1 MPVTERTVDI
11 IIAVHDVRRNIR
23 RAVGSV
29 LSDDD
34 SSIRVL
40 IVCHNLPETDVRAE
54 LADVIGRAPER
65 VRFLQLDDGIPSPS
79 GPFNL
84 GLAASDADYVGI
96 MGSDDELDPGAAAQW
111 RATAERFRADAVIAK
126 VVRGDRRALVR
137 SPAKRVWK
145 SGVLDFAKD
154 RLPYRSAPLG
164 LMRRDAV
171 ERLQLRLMDGARSG
185 GDLPFVTR
193 LWALGRVVPAAGVAA
208 YIEHADAPVRVTW
221 DPKPVRQELSAIR
234 EVLGSGFIRSLVP
247 GYRDALATKLLRRN
261 LMDTLRIRDG
271 GRGFT
276 RDDVHAFREVV
287 DMIES
292 ISPRSLGYIASIH
305 RLTVDELRRDEPDF
319 ETVHRLSEQ
328 MANPRQW
335 GMVRPARLTAFLHA
349 QAQPRYVAASAL
361 IKVGASRFLPLA
373 RNTAVGV
380 GLMLVTILALTLRR
394 R

>member
-1 MPVTERTVDI
+1 MSDRTVDI

-29 LSDDD
+29 LSDGDP
-34 SSIRVL
+34 SIRALV
-40 IVCHNLPETDVRAE
+40 VCHNLPAAVVTAE
-54 LADVIGRAPER
+54 LADVIERSPGR
-65 VRFLQLDDGIPSPS
+65 VRFIQLDDGVPSPS

-84 GLAASDADYVGI
+84 GLAVSDADYVGI
-96 MGSDDELDPGAAAQW
+96 MGSDDELDPGAVAQW
-111 RATAERFRADAVIAK
+111 RAVAERHRADAVIAK
-126 VVRGDRRALVR
+126 VVRGDRRAVVR

-145 SGVLDFAKD
+145 TGVLDFAKD

-171 ERLQLRLMDGARSG
+171 ERLRLRLMDGARSG

-234 EVLGSGFIRSLVP
+234 EVLGSAFVRSLAP

-261 LMDTLRIRDG
+261 LMDTVRIRDG

-276 RDDVHAFREVV
+276 RDDVRAFREVV

-292 ISPRSLGYIASIH
+292 ISPRSLGYIALIH
-305 RLTVDELRRDEPDF
+305 RLTVDELRRGEPDL
-319 ETVHRLSEQ
+319 EVVHRLSEQ
-328 MANPRQW
+328 MANPRHW
-335 GMVRPARLTAFLHA
+335 AMVRPAKFTAFFHA

-380 GLMLVTILALTLRR
+380 AGLVLATLVALLLRR